1 MVKIQRE
8 NYDRITNE
16 LRKQVE
22 SYPQALS
29 MFDANLEKVNTSIEL
44 AQAKSRQEIEF
55 AKEYDDNVQA
65 ATLAVE
71 LIGSIAE
78 NDALEDDVKRKI
90 LSTRMGVFNGIIEDI
105 TLSPAKD
112 VRPGHKARTLL
123 SLVQTKTAEGWFGSM
138 ISRQATNLKKADA
151 FTIKGAE
158 VYARKLAQQI
168 RANGPA
174 FLKEVIG
181 DENSIGIDL
190 SLIDIDTLA
199 NSVEQLGVKQTSLN
213 SAVEAERQ
221 ADIQPKVDQ
230 WLATNIYA
238 NEVTTD
244 SLKRILNSDLVPIAK
259 AMDAE
264 NPWKIVVKMRK
275 AARTKLNG
283 LLDTANAQAK
293 LDERQAEDAVG
304 GLADFIRTG
313 VTSDNN
319 LQNEGFDN
327 ALARAVILINDENTS
342 EKVKDKLRDATAAVS
357 LRNIRAEETLIQ
369 MNMSAISAR
378 PNTEE
383 SRNLIEKTNELVEK
397 LSQKRLA
404 RTVLCLLNGVILK
417 TITNRFCLQTKSEV
431 RLKDILKENLWFLKG
446 CGCQLQ

>member
-1 MVKIQRE
+1 MM
-8 NYDRITNE
+8 IT
-16 LRKQVE
+16 
-22 SYPQALS
+22 
-29 MFDANLEKVNTSIEL
+29 
-44 AQAKSRQEIEF
+44 
-55 AKEYDDNVQA
+55 A

-105 TLSPAKD
+105 TLSPQN

-138 ISRQATNLKKADA
+138 ISRQAANLKKADA

-158 VYARKLAQQI
+158 VYARGLAQQI

-174 FLKEVIG
+174 FLTFKKVIG

-238 NEVTTD
+238 NE
-244 SLKRILNSDLVPIAK
+244 IYHQ
-259 AMDAE
+259 
-264 NPWKIVVKMRK
+264 IV
-275 AARTKLNG
+275 
-283 LLDTANAQAK
+283 
-293 LDERQAEDAVG
+293 
-304 GLADFIRTG
+304 
-313 VTSDNN
+313 
-319 LQNEGFDN
+319 
-327 ALARAVILINDENTS
+327 
-342 EKVKDKLRDATAAVS
+342 
-357 LRNIRAEETLIQ
+357 
-369 MNMSAISAR
+369 
-378 PNTEE
+378 
-383 SRNLIEKTNELVEK
+383 
-397 LSQKRLA
+397 
-404 RTVLCLLNGVILK
+404 
-417 TITNRFCLQTKSEV
+417 
-431 RLKDILKENLWFLKG
+431 
-446 CGCQLQ
+446 